1 MDGKPVPLVFTPRY
15 TTCLGADGFHT
26 VVMDVTGYA
35 SVFVSAWP
43 GKPAATD
50 GATFTVTYEESADRP
65 DWSTDDAA
73 TTEDDPDEDADGA
86 A

>member
-1 MDGKPVPLVFTPRY
+1 MDRKPVPLVFTPRY
-15 TTCLGADGFHT
+15 STYLGADGFHT
-26 VVMDVTGYA
+26 VVMDVTHFA
-35 SVFVSAWP
+35 SVSVNA
-43 GKPAATD
+43 GQGAPAGTG

-73 TTEDDPDEDADGA
+73 TTEDDPDEDAGGA